1 MTYHQIT
8 DRFHAIANMQKSLRS
23 IGQSMISQKK
33 AEILTSEISGKGGVE
48 KRNIQGR
55 DLLSLLI
62 KANVATDL
70 PDHAR
75 MTDEDILARESKVG
89 LWCFQRKY

>member
-8 DRFHAIANMQKSLRS
+8 DRFHAIANMQRSLRS

-75 MTDEDILARESKVG
+75 MTDEDILERESKVG